1 MVTFCVDSLFVY
13 TCTMYTY
20 LHVEFSELTLFVEG
34 SWVMEAGE
42 DSQHCRQSPET
53 KELHFQ

>member
-1 MVTFCVDSLFVY
+1 
-13 TCTMYTY
+13 MYMY

-53 KELHFQ
+53 KELHFSIKKEQ